1 MIKLIFSYVVIS
13 VMSIPTTFSMNPTL
27 IKFYVGP
34 RLRVKKYFP
43 NSICAYWTDSINIQI
58 ASKVD

>member
-1 MIKLIFSYVVIS
+1 
-13 VMSIPTTFSMNPTL
+13 MSIPTTFSMNPTL